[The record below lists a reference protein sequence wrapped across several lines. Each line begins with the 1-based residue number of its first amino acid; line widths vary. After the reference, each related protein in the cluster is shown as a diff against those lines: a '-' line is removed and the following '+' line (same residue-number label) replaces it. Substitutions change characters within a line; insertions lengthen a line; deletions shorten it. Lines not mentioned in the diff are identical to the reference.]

1 VKVPECSVIG
11 WATLVVLFLTGVVV
25 LLYTRETWL
34 LRRESQLQTE
44 LQTRPFLSLE
54 CWRIKDKSY
63 VGIVN
68 IGMGLA
74 RNIRIGTVMFDT
86 SMEIRSRPI
95 THIKAGDEAQGPW
108 RVWVRPLVNGS
119 IGEMP
124 GEGHHDVASRNLTDP
139 LADVKVVL
147 EYASMVGQR
156 YETTVRIHDA
166 VAEIVDDRRLGG

>member
-1 VKVPECSVIG
+1 
-11 WATLVVLFLTGVVV
+11 VV

-54 CWRIKDKSY
+54 CWRIKDRSY

-74 RNIRIGTVMFDT
+74 RNIRIGTIVFDT
-86 SMEIRSRPI
+86 AMEIRSRPI

-108 RVWVRPLVNGS
+108 RVWVRPLERMS
-119 IGEMP
+119 IDEMP
-124 GEGHHDVASRNLTDP
+124 GEGHHDVASRALTDP
-139 LADVKVVL
+139 AADVKVIL
-147 EYASMVGQR
+147 EYASIVGQW
-156 YETTVRIHDA
+156 YETTIRIHAA
-166 VAEIVDDRRLGG
+166 VAEIVGDRRLRSPAAA